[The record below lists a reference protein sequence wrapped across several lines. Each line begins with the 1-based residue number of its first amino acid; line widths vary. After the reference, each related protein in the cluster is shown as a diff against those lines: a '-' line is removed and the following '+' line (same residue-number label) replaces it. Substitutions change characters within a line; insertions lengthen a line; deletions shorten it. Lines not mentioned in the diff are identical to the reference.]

1 LLGILS
7 NQSTA
12 AGIIRVSESI
22 AQRSDQ
28 SEKPMT
34 VSPDNMLQKL
44 SAIQALP
51 VSIAVL
57 DSRGTI
63 VGVNGRWEQ
72 FGRRNALRLPRAGVG
87 LNYLDYCNAPG
98 SSRLL
103 RDLRALL
110 RGRLDLLTLIYP
122 CHSPTK
128 KRWFVLSGVPLSLGA
143 PSGVALVH
151 TDLTGILPDA
161 VTSGERSS
169 KRSRDEIV
177 RLDLDV
183 IGASVERAISEGLTS
198 QLTDMLTDRGTVA
211 PSQTAKGNTGQI
223 VGHSGLSRRQLEV
236 LRLLGE
242 GKTNKEIARS
252 LAARLTPSLHV
263 SAILRQLRFK
273 NRTEAAVLHLA
284 ICGRE
289 LAAADRQT

>member
-1 LLGILS
+1 
-7 NQSTA
+7 
-12 AGIIRVSESI
+12 
-22 AQRSDQ
+22 
-28 SEKPMT
+28 MT
-34 VSPDNMLQKL
+34 VSLHNMLQKV

-57 DSRGTI
+57 DSRGKI
-63 VGVNGRWEQ
+63 VGVNGKWEQ
-72 FGRRNALRLPRAGVG
+72 FGRRNGLRLPRAGVG
-87 LNYLDYCNAPG
+87 LNYLEYCNAPG
-98 SSRLL
+98 SSRML

-128 KRWFVLSGVPLSLGA
+128 RRWFVLSGVPLSLGS

-151 TDLTGILPDA
+151 TDLTAILPDA

-169 KRSRDEIV
+169 RRSRDEIV
-177 RLDLDV
+177 GLDADV

-198 QLTDMLTDRGTVA
+198 QLTDMLTYRGPVA
-211 PSQTAKGNTGQI
+211 PSQTAKGDTGQI
-223 VGHSGLSRRQLEV
+223 VGLSPRQLEV

-242 GKTNKEIARS
+242 GKTNKQIARS
-252 LAARLTPSLHV
+252 LGRSPNTIKLHV

-273 NRTEAAVLHLA
+273 NRTEAAVLA
-284 ICGRE
+284 SE
-289 LAAADRQT
+289 LFAAESLPAADSQTRST

>member
-1 LLGILS
+1 
-7 NQSTA
+7 
-12 AGIIRVSESI
+12 
-22 AQRSDQ
+22 
-28 SEKPMT
+28 MT
-34 VSPDNMLQKL
+34 VSPEKMLQKL

-63 VGVNGRWEQ
+63 VGVNSRWEQ
-72 FGRRNALRLPRAGVG
+72 FGRRNGLRLPQAGVG
-87 LNYLDYCNAPG
+87 LNYLSYCNAPG
-98 SSRLL
+98 SSRML

-122 CHSPTK
+122 CHSPER

-161 VTSGERSS
+161 VTSQEESA
-169 KRSRDEIV
+169 KRSRDENV
-177 RLDLDV
+177 RSIDLDM
-183 IGASVERAISEGLTS
+183 IGTSVERAISEGLTS
-198 QLTDMLTDRGTVA
+198 QLTNMLADPSTVA
-211 PSQTAKGNTGQI
+211 PGQAAKRATGHI
-223 VGHSGLSRRQLEV
+223 VGHSALSRRQLEV

-242 GKTNKEIARS
+242 GKTNKEIARTLGRS
-252 LAARLTPSLHV
+252 PNTIKLHV

-273 NRTEAAVLHLA
+273 NRTEAAVVA
-284 ICGRE
+284 SE
-289 LAAADRQT
+289 LFAAESRAAANNQA

>member
-1 LLGILS
+1 
-7 NQSTA
+7 
-12 AGIIRVSESI
+12 
-22 AQRSDQ
+22 
-28 SEKPMT
+28 MT
-34 VSPDNMLQKL
+34 VPQSKMLQRL

-87 LNYLDYCNAPG
+87 LNYLDFCNAPE

-110 RGRLDLLTLIYP
+110 KGRLDLLTLIYP

-128 KRWFVLSGVPLSLGA
+128 KRWFVLSGVPLSLGT

-161 VTSGERSS
+161 VTLSERSS
-169 KRSRDEIV
+169 KWSRNDTV
-177 RLDLDV
+177 RPIELDM

-198 QLTDMLTDRGTVA
+198 QLTNMLTNRGTIA
-211 PSQTAKGNTGQI
+211 PSQTAKCATGHI
-223 VGHSGLSRRQLEV
+223 VGRSALSRRQREV

-242 GKTNKEIARS
+242 GKTNKEIARTLGRS
-252 LAARLTPSLHV
+252 PNTIKLHV

-273 NRTEAAVLHLA
+273 NRTEAAVLASEL
-284 ICGRE
+284 
-289 LAAADRQT
+289 LAAES

>member
-1 LLGILS
+1 
-7 NQSTA
+7 
-12 AGIIRVSESI
+12 
-22 AQRSDQ
+22 
-28 SEKPMT
+28 
-34 VSPDNMLQKL
+34 MLQKL
-44 SAIQALP
+44 GAIEALP

-63 VGVNGRWEQ
+63 VGVNGRWEH
-72 FGRRNALRLPRAGVG
+72 FGRRNGLRLPRAGVG

-98 SSRLL
+98 TSRLL
-103 RDLRALL
+103 KDLRALL

-128 KRWFVLSGVPLSLGA
+128 KRWFVLSGVPLSLGT

-161 VTSGERSS
+161 TISGERSA
-169 KRSRDEIV
+169 KRPRDEIV
-177 RLDLDV
+177 RLDLDM

-198 QLTDMLTDRGTVA
+198 QLTSMLTDRGTVA
-211 PSQTAKGNTGQI
+211 PSQTAKGNAGHV
-223 VGHSGLSRRQLEV
+223 VGRSGLSRRQLEV

-252 LAARLTPSLHV
+252 LGRSPNTIKLHV
-263 SAILRQLRFK
+263 SAILRHLRFK
-273 NRTEAAVLHLA
+273 NRTEAAVLA
-284 ICGRE
+284 SE
-289 LAAADRQT
+289 LFAAESQAAADRKT

>member
-1 LLGILS
+1 L
-7 NQSTA
+7 QSIT
-12 AGIIRVSESI
+12 GVDEPI
-22 AQRSDQ
+22 AQQSHR

-34 VSPDNMLQKL
+34 VSLDNMLQKL

-57 DSRGTI
+57 DSRGKI
-63 VGVNGRWEQ
+63 VGVNGKWEQ
-72 FGRRNALRLPRAGVG
+72 FGRSNGLRLPRAGVG
-87 LNYLDYCNAPG
+87 LNYLEYCDAPG
-98 SSRLL
+98 SSRML

-128 KRWFVLSGVPLSLGA
+128 RRWFVLSGVPLSLGS

-151 TDLTGILPDA
+151 TDLTAILPDA

-169 KRSRDEIV
+169 RRSRDEIV
-177 RLDLDV
+177 GLDADV

-198 QLTDMLTDRGTVA
+198 QLTDMLTYRGPVP
-211 PSQTAKGNTGQI
+211 PSQTAKGDTGQI
-223 VGHSGLSRRQLEV
+223 VGRSGLSPRQLEV

-242 GKTNKEIARS
+242 GKTNKQIARS
-252 LAARLTPSLHV
+252 LGRSPNTIKLHV

-273 NRTEAAVLHLA
+273 NRTEAAVLA
-284 ICGRE
+284 SE
-289 LAAADRQT
+289 LFAAESWAAADSQTRST

>member
-1 LLGILS
+1 M
-7 NQSTA
+7 
-12 AGIIRVSESI
+12 R
-22 AQRSDQ
+22 
-28 SEKPMT
+28 

-51 VSIAVL
+51 VSIAIL

-63 VGVNGRWEQ
+63 VGVNGRWER
-72 FGRRNALRLPRAGVG
+72 FGRRNGLRLPRAGVG

-110 RGRLDLLTLIYP
+110 SGRLDLLTLIYP

-128 KRWFVLSGVPLSLGA
+128 RRWFVLSGVPLSLGA
-143 PSGVALVH
+143 PAGVALVH

-161 VTSGERSS
+161 VTSREGSS

-177 RLDLDV
+177 PLDLDV

-198 QLTDMLTDRGTVA
+198 QLTDMMADRGTVA
-211 PSQTAKGNTGQI
+211 PSQTAKANTGPTA
-223 VGHSGLSRRQLEV
+223 GLSGLSRRRLEV

-252 LAARLTPSLHV
+252 LGRSPNTIKLHV
-263 SAILRQLRFK
+263 SAILRQLQFK
-273 NRTEAAVLHLA
+273 NRTEAAVLA
-284 ICGRE
+284 SE
-289 LAAADRQT
+289 LFAAERRAAGDSQT

>member
-1 LLGILS
+1 MELHGNSPKWLDLP
-7 NQSTA
+7 N
-12 AGIIRVSESI
+12 
-22 AQRSDQ
+22 DWP

-34 VSPDNMLQKL
+34 GSPDKLVRKL

-63 VGVNGRWEQ
+63 VGVNSRWEQ
-72 FGRRNALRLPRAGVG
+72 FGRRNGLRLPQAGVG
-87 LNYLDYCNAPG
+87 LNYLDYCNAPE
-98 SSRLL
+98 SSRML
-103 RDLRALL
+103 RNLRALL

-122 CHSPTK
+122 CHSPAK
-128 KRWFVLSGVPLSLGA
+128 KRWFVLSGVPLSLGR

-151 TDLTGILPDA
+151 TELTGILPDA
-161 VTSGERSS
+161 LTSGERSS

-177 RLDLDV
+177 RPIDLNM
-183 IGASVERAISEGLTS
+183 IGASVERAISDGLTS
-198 QLTDMLTDRGTVA
+198 QLADMLTDHGTIA
-211 PSQTAKGNTGQI
+211 PSQGAKCATGHR

-242 GKTNKEIARS
+242 GKTNKEIARTLGRS
-252 LAARLTPSLHV
+252 PNTIKLHV

-273 NRTEAAVLHLA
+273 NRTEAAVLA
-284 ICGRE
+284 SE
-289 LAAADRQT
+289 LFAGESRAAANRQA

>member
-1 LLGILS
+1 
-7 NQSTA
+7 
-12 AGIIRVSESI
+12 
-22 AQRSDQ
+22 
-28 SEKPMT
+28 MT
-34 VSPDNMLQKL
+34 VSPDKMLQKL

-72 FGRRNALRLPRAGVG
+72 FARRNGLRLPQAGVG
-87 LNYLDYCNAPG
+87 LNYLNYCNAPG
-98 SSRLL
+98 SSRML

-122 CHSPTK
+122 CHSPAR
-128 KRWFVLSGVPLSLGA
+128 KRWFVLSGIPLSLGA

-161 VTSGERSS
+161 VTSGERTS

-177 RLDLDV
+177 GSSDLDM

-198 QLTDMLTDRGTVA
+198 QLTSMLTGRGTLA
-211 PSQTAKGNTGQI
+211 PSQPAKCAAGDM

-242 GKTNKEIARS
+242 GKTNKEIARTLGRS
-252 LAARLTPSLHV
+252 PNTIKLHV

-273 NRTEAAVLHLA
+273 NRTEAAVLA
-284 ICGRE
+284 SE
-289 LAAADRQT
+289 LFAAESQAAADSQT

>member
-1 LLGILS
+1 
-7 NQSTA
+7 
-12 AGIIRVSESI
+12 
-22 AQRSDQ
+22 
-28 SEKPMT
+28 MT
-34 VSPDNMLQKL
+34 VSPDKMLQKL

-63 VGVNGRWEQ
+63 VGVNGRWER
-72 FGRRNALRLPRAGVG
+72 FGRRNGLRLPRAGVG

-110 RGRLDLLTLIYP
+110 SGRLDLLTLIYP

-128 KRWFVLSGVPLSLGA
+128 RRWFVLSGVPLSLGA
-143 PSGVALVH
+143 PAGVALVH

-161 VTSGERSS
+161 VTSGEKSS

-177 RLDLDV
+177 PLDLDV

-198 QLTDMLTDRGTVA
+198 QLTDMLEDRGTVA
-211 PSQTAKGNTGQI
+211 PSQTAKANTGPTA
-223 VGHSGLSRRQLEV
+223 VLSGLSRRRLEV

-252 LAARLTPSLHV
+252 LGRSPNTIKLHV

-273 NRTEAAVLHLA
+273 NRTEAAVLA
-284 ICGRE
+284 SE
-289 LAAADRQT
+289 LFAAERRAAGDSQT

>member
-1 LLGILS
+1 
-7 NQSTA
+7 
-12 AGIIRVSESI
+12 
-22 AQRSDQ
+22 
-28 SEKPMT
+28 MT
-34 VSPDNMLQKL
+34 VSPDKMVQKL

-63 VGVNGRWEQ
+63 VGVNSRWEQ
-72 FGRRNALRLPRAGVG
+72 FGRRNGLRLPQAGVG
-87 LNYLDYCNAPG
+87 LNYLNYCDAPE
-98 SSRLL
+98 SSRML

-122 CHSPTK
+122 CHSPER

-161 VTSGERSS
+161 VTSQEESA
-169 KRSRDEIV
+169 KRSRDENV
-177 RLDLDV
+177 RPIDLDM
-183 IGASVERAISEGLTS
+183 IGTSVERAISEGLTS
-198 QLTDMLTDRGTVA
+198 QLTNMLADPSTVA
-211 PSQTAKGNTGQI
+211 PGQAAKRATGHT
-223 VGHSGLSRRQLEV
+223 VGHSALSRRQLEV

-242 GKTNKEIARS
+242 GKTNKEIARTLGRS
-252 LAARLTPSLHV
+252 PNTIKLHV

-273 NRTEAAVLHLA
+273 NRTEAAVVA
-284 ICGRE
+284 SE
-289 LAAADRQT
+289 LFAAESRAAANNQA

>member
-1 LLGILS
+1 MELRGNSPKWLGLP
-7 NQSTA
+7 N
-12 AGIIRVSESI
+12 
-22 AQRSDQ
+22 DWP
-28 SEKPMT
+28 SEKPMK
-34 VSPDNMLQKL
+34 VSPDKMVQKL

-72 FGRRNALRLPRAGVG
+72 FGRRNGLRLPQAGVG
-87 LNYLDYCNAPG
+87 LNYLNYCNAPG

-110 RGRLDLLTLIYP
+110 QGRLDLLTMVYP
-122 CHSPTK
+122 CHSPER

-169 KRSRDEIV
+169 KRSTDEIV
-177 RLDLDV
+177 RPIDLDM

-198 QLTDMLTDRGTVA
+198 QLTSMLADPGTIA
-211 PSQTAKGNTGQI
+211 PSQTAKRAAGHIG
-223 VGHSGLSRRQLEV
+223 GHSALSRRQLEV

-242 GKTNKEIARS
+242 GKTNKEIARTLGRS
-252 LAARLTPSLHV
+252 PNTIKLHV

-273 NRTEAAVLHLA
+273 NRTEAAVVA
-284 ICGRE
+284 SE
-289 LAAADRQT
+289 LFAAESRVVANNEA

>member
-1 LLGILS
+1 
-7 NQSTA
+7 
-12 AGIIRVSESI
+12 
-22 AQRSDQ
+22 
-28 SEKPMT
+28 MT

-72 FGRRNALRLPRAGVG
+72 FGRRNGLRLPRAGVG

-98 SSRLL
+98 SSRML

-128 KRWFVLSGVPLSLGA
+128 RRWFVLSGVPLSLGA

-211 PSQTAKGNTGQI
+211 PSQTAKGNTGHI

-252 LAARLTPSLHV
+252 LGRSPNTIKLHV

-273 NRTEAAVLHLA
+273 NRTEAAVLA
-284 ICGRE
+284 SE
-289 LAAADRQT
+289 LFAAESRAAADSQT

>member
-1 LLGILS
+1 
-7 NQSTA
+7 
-12 AGIIRVSESI
+12 
-22 AQRSDQ
+22 
-28 SEKPMT
+28 MT
-34 VSPDNMLQKL
+34 VSPGKMLQKL

-72 FGRRNALRLPRAGVG
+72 FGRRNGLRLPRAGVG

-98 SSRLL
+98 SSRML
-103 RDLRALL
+103 RELRALL

-122 CHSPTK
+122 CHSPTR
-128 KRWFVLSGVPLSLGA
+128 KRWFVLSGVPLSLGK

-151 TDLTGILPDA
+151 ADLTGILPDA

-169 KRSRDEIV
+169 MRSRDKIV
-177 RLDLDV
+177 RRIDLDV

-198 QLTDMLTDRGTVA
+198 QLTNMLADRGTIA
-211 PSQTAKGNTGQI
+211 PSQTAKGDTGHI

-242 GKTNKEIARS
+242 GKTNKEIARTLGRS
-252 LAARLTPSLHV
+252 PNTIKLHV

-273 NRTEAAVLHLA
+273 NRTEAAVLA
-284 ICGRE
+284 SE
-289 LAAADRQT
+289 LFAAESRAAADSQT

>member
-1 LLGILS
+1 MDFHGNSPKWLDLP
-7 NQSTA
+7 
-12 AGIIRVSESI
+12 
-22 AQRSDQ
+22 DDWP

-34 VSPDNMLQKL
+34 VSPDKLVRKL

-63 VGVNGRWEQ
+63 VGVNSRWEQ
-72 FGRRNALRLPRAGVG
+72 FGRRNGLRLPQAGVG
-87 LNYLDYCNAPG
+87 FNYLDYCNAPE
-98 SSRLL
+98 SSRIL
-103 RDLRALL
+103 RNLRALL

-122 CHSPTK
+122 CHSPAK
-128 KRWFVLSGVPLSLGA
+128 KRWFVLSGVPLSFGR

-151 TDLTGILPDA
+151 TELTGILPDA
-161 VTSGERSS
+161 LTSGERSS

-177 RLDLDV
+177 RPIDLNM

-198 QLTDMLTDRGTVA
+198 QLADMLTDHGTIA
-211 PSQTAKGNTGQI
+211 PSQAAKCATGHR

-242 GKTNKEIARS
+242 GKTNKEIARTLGRS
-252 LAARLTPSLHV
+252 PNTIKLHV

-273 NRTEAAVLHLA
+273 NRTEAAVVA
-284 ICGRE
+284 SE
-289 LAAADRQT
+289 LFAAESRVVANNEA